1 MSTDPRLETT
11 RARLASLHQEHLL
24 HFAPTLGPSALRTL
38 LDQIEALPLE
48 DMPAMLAE
56 TESQAAR
63 DLTALEPVT
72 RVPHDGSD
80 AAAFR
85 AAGETMI
92 RAGKV
97 AAFTVAGGQ
106 GTRLGWRGPKG
117 TYPATVV
124 TGKPLFRVFSEQLLA
139 TERRFGVRLPW
150 YIMTSPLNDADTR
163 AFFKDNNWF
172 GRNPQDHF
180 FLPQGL
186 VPCVDAEGRVLL
198 ASPQEVA
205 TNPDGHGGAIR
216 ALDRSGALQDMQRR
230 GIEQISYFQVD
241 NPLVRCIDPVFLGAH
256 ISAAHSSGEMS
267 SKCVSKRNAAE
278 KVGVLCRGPSTGGLR
293 TMVIEYSD
301 LPKKAA
307 EQRDAAGEL
316 TFGAANIAVHALSVA
331 FAQRLAR
338 GEGVRL
344 PWHRAHKKVPCIDLA
359 TGKLLEPS
367 APNAYKFECFIFDAL
382 ELAERSLTMQVN
394 RVEEFAPIKN
404 AEGEDSPASSH
415 RIQSDRHGA
424 WLEAAGAQV
433 PRRGDGSVDAK
444 IEIGP
449 LAAMEAA
456 DLRNKPFPRQVHR
469 GQELVI

>member
-1 MSTDPRLETT
+1 MADPRLE
-11 RARLASLHQEHLL
+11 RARQRLTGLGQQHLL
-24 HFAPTLGPSALRTL
+24 HFADQIGPAALRTL

-48 DMPAMLAE
+48 EMPGMLAQ
-56 TESQAAR
+56 TQSMSAP
-63 DLTALEPVT
+63 DPDTLEPVPM
-72 RVPHDGSD
+72 VPREGTD

-85 AAGETMI
+85 TEGERLI
-92 RAGKV
+92 REGRV

-124 TGKPLFRVFSEQLLA
+124 TGKPLFRVFAEQLLA
-139 TERRFGVRLPW
+139 TERRFGCRLPW

-172 GRNPQDHF
+172 GRQAQDHF

-186 VPCVDAEGRVLL
+186 VPCVDADGRAML

-216 ALDRSGALQDMQRR
+216 ALDRSGALQDMANR

-241 NPLVRCIDPVFLGAH
+241 NPLVRCVDPVFLGAH
-256 ISAAHSSGEMS
+256 LKSPNSSGQMS
-267 SKCVSKRNAAE
+267 SKCVGKRNAAE
-278 KVGVLCRGPSTGGLR
+278 KVGVLCQVRAAGGPR
-293 TMVIEYSD
+293 TTVIEYSD
-301 LPKKAA
+301 LPKSMA
-307 EQRDAAGEL
+307 ERRGADGEL
-316 TFGAANIAVHALSVA
+316 AFGAANIAVHVLSVA
-331 FAQRLAR
+331 FARQLAL
-338 GEGVRL
+338 GQGVSL
-344 PWHRAHKKVPCIDLA
+344 PWHRAHKKVPHVDQA
-359 TGKLLEPS
+359 TGRTVDPEK
-367 APNAYKFECFIFDAL
+367 PNAFKFECFIFDAL
-382 ELAERSLTMQVN
+382 ALAERSLTMQVQ

-415 RIQSDRHGA
+415 RIQSDRHGG
-424 WLEAAGAQV
+424 WLERAGAQV
-433 PRRGDGSVDAK
+433 PRRGDGSVDAR

-456 DLRNKPFPRQVHR
+456 DLQGRPVPRQVQR